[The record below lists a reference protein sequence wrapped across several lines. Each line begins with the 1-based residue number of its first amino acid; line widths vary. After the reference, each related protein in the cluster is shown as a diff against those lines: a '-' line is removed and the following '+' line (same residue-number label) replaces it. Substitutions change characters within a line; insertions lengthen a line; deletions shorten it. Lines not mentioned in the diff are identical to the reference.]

1 MYLVYLTDDAE
12 YKNMI
17 FILKKK
23 RENGILEAFKSH
35 LFFTF
40 QHKKSAYFIL
50 KDYCDMYQ
58 TLKINMFTIKIN

>member
-12 YKNMI
+12 YKNMT
-17 FILKKK
+17 FIKKK
-23 RENGILEAFKSH
+23 RQNGILEAFKSH
-35 LFFTF
+35 LLFIF

>member
-17 FILKKK
+17 FIYKKK

-35 LFFTF
+35 LVFIF

>member
-17 FILKKK
+17 FIKKK
-23 RENGILEAFKSH
+23 RENGILEAFKSRL
-35 LFFTF
+35 LFIF

-58 TLKINMFTIKIN
+58 TLKINMFTLKIN